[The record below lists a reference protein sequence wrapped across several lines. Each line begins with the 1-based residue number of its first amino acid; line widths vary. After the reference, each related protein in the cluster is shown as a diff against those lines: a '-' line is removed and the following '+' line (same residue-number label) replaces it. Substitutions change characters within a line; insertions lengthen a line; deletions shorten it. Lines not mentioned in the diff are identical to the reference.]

1 MTRLLLLTVS
11 PAVSVVLTLLVGY
24 LLYVYGRRVAVSVE
38 LVTDTRV
45 SPLSVDVVVTNHGRS
60 PVVITDLDVH
70 IPAESVWDGIL
81 ADTADGVP
89 ALKMSRFLKLRR
101 RLRTRGSRNDAFAL
115 AARAA
120 LPRGSLTSKVIG
132 PHETV
137 RVEPQEKVAR
147 PFPPNDRKDSP
158 SYMPQA
164 GELSNPITLVPSC
177 KVANHKP
184 LVWGPPTTIGNIVTE
199 SGDLPMVIGMNWR

>member
-1 MTRLLLLTVS
+1 M
-11 PAVSVVLTLLVGY
+11 
-24 LLYVYGRRVAVSVE
+24 
-38 LVTDTRV
+38 
-45 SPLSVDVVVTNHGRS
+45 
-60 PVVITDLDVH
+60 ITDLDVH
-70 IPAESVWDGIL
+70 IPAESVWDGIM

-89 ALKMSRFLKLRR
+89 AMKMSRFLKLRR
-101 RLRTRGSRNDAFAL
+101 RLRTRGSRNDALAL

-120 LPRGSLTSKVIG
+120 LPHGSLTSNVIG

-147 PFPPNDRKDSP
+147 PFPPDDRKDSP

-164 GELSNPITLVPSC
+164 GELSNPITFVPSC

-184 LVWGPPTTIGNIVTE
+184 LVWGQGSEEACQGWTLGGRCREPGAPGGVLECCESQGGRLWEHPPYQGFQQ
-199 SGDLPMVIGMNWR
+199 